1 MKKVPMKNETPI
13 EYHDLVES
21 LAGELPSIPLIM
33 NDLLK
38 IITDSNAAL
47 FAIRDVIKN
56 DKAIFSKILKFANN
70 VEYRQGSAERIT
82 SISDAIQRLGLENV
96 KKIALNTSVFKL
108 FEELEGSSDF
118 KLEDLWMHSC
128 GVAIASE
135 ALAERF
141 ESKFSDHA
149 YSCLLYT
156 SPSPRDA

>member
-1 MKKVPMKNETPI
+1 MKKVPMTNETPI

-82 SISDAIQRLGLENV
+82 SISDAIQRLKNWKAVQILNLKIYGCIVVELPLHQRHLLRGLNRNLVTMLIHVDYCMTWE
-96 KKIALNTSVFKL
+96 KLLN
-108 FEELEGSSDF
+108 
-118 KLEDLWMHSC
+118 
-128 GVAIASE
+128 
-135 ALAERF
+135 
-141 ESKFSDHA
+141 
-149 YSCLLYT
+149 
-156 SPSPRDA
+156 